1 MKVNLAHIVTTAIPA
16 SRSTYLGDERR
27 LENLSEGMHLD
38 IATLTPANRIGWFSF
53 VSFLAL
59 HSYVSFH
66 P

>member
-53 VSFLAL
+53 VS
-59 HSYVSFH
+59 
-66 P
+66 